1 MTKKENQEF
10 TKDDFDDL
18 NEICEECQIKDQSVT
33 QNLILV
39 GLKVCNSCRIS
50 KNLFPI

>member
-18 NEICEECQIKDQSVT
+18 NEICEECQIKDQSAT
-33 QNLILV
+33 LKSLLRIQIKRLNGPCILQP
-39 GLKVCNSCRIS
+39 
-50 KNLFPI
+50 LF